1 MQKPHFDV
9 HGRMIKEEGEVN
21 GKRETFPL
29 RIGKAEVRKGVRITR
44 DKLEAP
50 VKDGLKPQGTRVA
63 GADDF
68 AGGRFEQMAMLGE
81 QRGAAKLAS
90 LDLLRGRTRTRE
102 APERCKG
109 RSFRAQ
115 TRRRSGEIA
124 NRASLCRARRSS
136 HQ

>member
-1 MQKPHFDV
+1 
-9 HGRMIKEEGEVN
+9 MIKEECEVIWY
-21 GKRETFPL
+21 RVTLPL
-29 RIGKAEVRKGVRITR
+29 PIGKHEVGEGLRITR

-50 VKDGLKPQGTRVA
+50 IKDGLKPQGTRVA

-102 APERCKG
+102 APEP
-109 RSFRAQ
+109 
-115 TRRRSGEIA
+115 
-124 NRASLCRARRSS
+124 
-136 HQ
+136 